1 MAARG
6 RFFTAGPGGG
16 CTIQK
21 IHQFLDLVNIDKTD
35 LGRRKILLFS
45 TIIRRNCEV
54 KVTEKYL
61 IYMWRFEVAIF
72 FNCGFG
78 YILNQNLTFDRRNC

>member
-1 MAARG
+1 MKQANKDYK
-6 RFFTAGPGGG
+6 
-16 CTIQK
+16 CDTIQK

-72 FNCGFG
+72 FNCRFG
-78 YILNQNLTFDRRNC
+78 YILNQSLTFDRRNC